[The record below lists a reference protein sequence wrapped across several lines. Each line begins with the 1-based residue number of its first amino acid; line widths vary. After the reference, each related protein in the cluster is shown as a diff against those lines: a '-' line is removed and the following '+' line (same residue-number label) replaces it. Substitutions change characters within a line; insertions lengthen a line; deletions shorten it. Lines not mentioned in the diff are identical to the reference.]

1 MIWLHFICI
10 MVVWTKRK
18 KNEEMVLWNG
28 NENEKTPKR
37 AKMKEKKK
45 RNGRPIRGELR
56 REWNP

>member
-18 KNEEMVLWNG
+18 KNEEIVLWNG

-37 AKMKEKKK
+37 AKMKEKKM